1 MLKSLFKMKKFL
13 LPICILAFSQIFAQ
27 HEEFYAT
34 TDAKDALKLKETF
47 PDVQILAT
55 KDQHS
60 AIFLTKEAAEF
71 LHHNVLTHGPGYV
84 YKSSKEEAIS
94 TINQIKKANKVVAFT
109 INQDA
114 LVNSAINL
122 VNAENIK
129 NHIQILQN
137 YGTRRHTTPQAQTS
151 VQDLRTKWQGLITA
165 SGRTDISVRTV
176 THTGTAMPSLV
187 FTINGNT
194 TPTDFV
200 IVGAHMDSISN
211 TAQAPGA
218 DDDASGIA
226 TITEMIRILL
236 DVNYK
241 PSKTV
246 EFMAFAAEEIGLV
259 GSSEI
264 ANNYAAT
271 NKNVVSFVQFDMT
284 NFKGSAND
292 VYLTTDTYN
301 SNDLNLFLIEL
312 MTHYNATGTHAMTY
326 GQTSCNYGCSDH
338 YSWAQNGYE
347 TAFPFEASFSQSNS
361 NIHRSTDTLANMGG
375 NANHAAKFA
384 KLGLEFIIETAKTAT
399 LSVNDIA
406 KNDLVV
412 HVENGAL
419 NFRSTAALQNVQI
432 IDTSGRKIAEKNN
445 LLSMGKIDLSGFQK
459 GFYLAVFKDKNGKII
474 TKKFIY

>member
-1 MLKSLFKMKKFL
+1 MKKYL
-13 LPICILAFSQIFAQ
+13 LPICLLAFSQIFAQ
-27 HEEFYAT
+27 HQEFFAT
-34 TDAKDALKLKETF
+34 TDANDALKLKESF

-60 AIFLTKEAAEF
+60 AIFLTQEAAEF

-84 YKSSKEEAIS
+84 YKSSKEEAIA
-94 TINQIKKANKVVAFT
+94 TINQVRRANKVVQFT

-122 VNAENIK
+122 VSADNIK
-129 NHIQILQN
+129 NHIQILEN

-151 VQDLRTKWQGLITA
+151 VQDLRTKWQGLIAA

-176 THTGTAMPSLV
+176 NHTGTTMPSLV

-211 TAQAPGA
+211 TSVAPGA

-226 TITEMIRILL
+226 TITEMIRVLL
-236 DVNYK
+236 DINFK

-259 GSSEI
+259 GSSQI
-264 ANNYAAT
+264 ASNYAAT
-271 NKNVVSFVQFDMT
+271 NKNVISFVQFDMT

-292 VYLTTDTYN
+292 VYLSTDPYN
-301 SNDLNLFLIEL
+301 STDLNLFLIEL
-312 MTHYNATGTHAMTY
+312 MTHYNAAGTHKLTY
-326 GQTSCNYGCSDH
+326 GNTICNYGCSDH
-338 YSWAQNGYE
+338 YSWAQNGFE
-347 TAFPFEASFSQSNS
+347 TAFPFEASFSQSNP
-361 NIHRSTDTLANMGG
+361 NIHKSVDTLANMGG

-384 KLGLEFIIETAKTAT
+384 KLGLEFIIETAKSAT
-399 LSVNDIA
+399 LSVNDIS
-406 KNDLVV
+406 KNDLVIY
-412 HVENGAL
+412 VENGAL
-419 NFRSTAALQNVQI
+419 NYKSTNALQNLQI

-445 LLSMGKIDLSGFQK
+445 LLSMGSVDLSGFQK
-459 GFYLAVFKDKNGKII
+459 GFYLAVFKDKNGKTT

>member
-1 MLKSLFKMKKFL
+1 MKRYL
-13 LPICILAFSQIFAQ
+13 LPICFLAFSQIFAQ
-27 HEEFYAT
+27 HQEFYAT
-34 TDAKDALKLKETF
+34 TDADDALKLKESF
-47 PDVQILAT
+47 PDVQIIAT

-60 AIFLTKEAAEF
+60 AVFLTKEAAEF

-84 YKSSKEEAIS
+84 YKSSKEEAIA
-94 TINQIKKANKVVAFT
+94 TINQVRRANKVVQFT

-129 NHIQILQN
+129 NHIQILEN

-151 VQDLRTKWQGLITA
+151 VQDLRNKWQGLITA
-165 SGRTDISVRTV
+165 SGRTDVSVRTV

-187 FTINGNT
+187 FTITGNT
-194 TPTDFV
+194 TPTDYV

-211 TAQAPGA
+211 TAAAPGA

-226 TITEMIRILL
+226 TITEMLRILL

-241 PSKTV
+241 PAKTV

-259 GSSEI
+259 GSSQI

-271 NKNVVSFVQFDMT
+271 NKNVIAFVQFDMT

-292 VYLTTDTYN
+292 VYLTTDAYN

-312 MTHYNATGTHAMTY
+312 MTHYNATGAHAMTY
-326 GQTSCNYGCSDH
+326 GNTSCNYGCSDH
-338 YSWAQNGYE
+338 YSWAQKGYD

-361 NIHRSTDTLANMGG
+361 NIHKNTDTLANMGG

-384 KLGLEFIIETAKTAT
+384 KLGLEFIIEAAKSAT
-399 LSVNDIA
+399 LSVDDVS
-406 KNDLVV
+406 KNDLVI

-419 NFRSTAALQNVQI
+419 NYKSTNALQNVQI

-445 LLSMGKIDLSGFQK
+445 LLSMGRIDLSGLQK
-459 GFYLAVFKDKNGKII
+459 GFYLAVFKDKNGKTI

>member
-1 MLKSLFKMKKFL
+1 MKKYL
-13 LPICILAFSQIFAQ
+13 LPICFLAFSHIAAQ
-27 HEEFYAT
+27 HQEFYAT
-34 TDAKDALKLKETF
+34 TDSDDALKLKQSF
-47 PDVQILAT
+47 PEVQILAT

-60 AIFLTKEAAEF
+60 AIFLTQEAAEY
-71 LHHNVLTHGPGYV
+71 LHKNVLTHGPGYV
-84 YKSSKEEAIS
+84 YKSSKEEAIA
-94 TINQIKKANKVVAFT
+94 TINKVKRANKVVEFT

-114 LVNSAINL
+114 LVNSTINL

-129 NHIQILQN
+129 NHIQILEN
-137 YGTRRHTTPQAQTS
+137 YGTRRHTTSQAQTS
-151 VQDLRTKWQGLITA
+151 VQDLRTTWQGLITA
-165 SGRTDISVRTV
+165 SGRTDLSVRTV
-176 THTGTAMPSLV
+176 AHTGTTMPSLV

-194 TPTDFV
+194 APTDFV

-211 TAQAPGA
+211 TSTAPGA

-241 PSKTV
+241 PAKTV

-259 GSSEI
+259 GSSQI

-292 VYLTTDTYN
+292 VYLTTDSYN

-312 MTHYNATGTHAMTY
+312 MTHYNANGTHAMTY
-326 GQTSCNYGCSDH
+326 GNTICNYGCSDH
-338 YSWAQNGYE
+338 YSWAQNGYD
-347 TAFPFEASFSQSNS
+347 TAFPFEASFSQSNP
-361 NIHRSTDTLANMGG
+361 NIHKSGDTLANMGN

-384 KLGLEFIIETAKTAT
+384 KLGLEFIIETAKSST
-399 LSVNDIA
+399 LSVNDIS
-406 KNDLVV
+406 KNDLVI
-412 HVENGAL
+412 HIENGAL
-419 NFRSTAALQNVQI
+419 NYKSTNGLQNVQI

-445 LLSMGKIDLSGFQK
+445 ILSMGTIDLNGFQK
-459 GFYLAVFKDKNGKII
+459 GFYLAVFKDKNGKTI